1 MKYTFTH
8 WENGESTNTRTV
20 NLAQDMTVV
29 ASYVPV
35 TKRLTFQ
42 SQPINVQAVV
52 NGHPVNAGE
61 SIDLPEGT
69 QVTIIVPS
77 EVSA

>member
-1 MKYTFTH
+1 MRYSFTQ
-8 WENGESTNTRTV
+8 WENGETTNTRTV
-20 NLAQDMTVV
+20 SLTQDLTVV
-29 ASYVPV
+29 ASYAPV
-35 TKRLTFQ
+35 TKRLTFR

-52 NGHPVNAGE
+52 NGQPVNAGE

-77 EVSA
+77 EVSD